1 MLTVGLTGGIATGKS
16 TVSALLRQ
24 AGFPIVDAD
33 IVAREVVEPG
43 TPTLEKI
50 KLAFG
55 PGIIDNGVLD
65 RRKLGQIVF
74 EDGAQLKKLN
84 DIMQPAISSAMA
96 DKINFWRLQNVPILV
111 LDVPLLFERDYDKNK
126 LVDKIIVVTA
136 SEEIQLSRL
145 ENRDQLSNMEAR
157 NRVKAQLP
165 MTQKIAR
172 ADYVIDNNGRI
183 EELQEQVAVL
193 IKKIKEIASTHDAK

>member
-136 SEEIQLSRL
+136 NEEIQLSRL

-165 MTQKIAR
+165 MSQKIAR

-183 EELQEQVAVL
+183 EELQEQVTVL

>member
-165 MTQKIAR
+165 MSQKIAR

-183 EELQEQVAVL
+183 EDLQEQVTVL

>member
-1 MLTVGLTGGIATGKS
+1 MLTIGLTGGIATGKS

-55 PGIIDNGVLD
+55 PGIIDNSVLD

-165 MTQKIAR
+165 MSQKIAR

-183 EELQEQVAVL
+183 EELQEQVTVL
-193 IKKIKEIASTHDAK
+193 IKKNKGDRVNA

>member
-1 MLTVGLTGGIATGKS
+1 MLIIGLTGGIATGKS

-43 TPTLEKI
+43 TSTLEKI

-74 EDGAQLKKLN
+74 ENGAQLKKLN

-126 LVDKIIVVTA
+126 SVDKIIVVTA
-136 SEEIQLSRL
+136 SEEVQLSRL
-145 ENRDQLSNMEAR
+145 KNRDQLSNIEAR
-157 NRVKAQLP
+157 NRVKSQLP
-165 MTQKIAR
+165 MSQKIER

-183 EELQEQVAVL
+183 EELQEQVIAL
-193 IKKIKEIASTHDAK
+193 IKKIKELASTHDAK

>member
-1 MLTVGLTGGIATGKS
+1 MLTIGLTGGIATGKS

-74 EDGAQLKKLN
+74 ENGAQLKKLN

-126 LVDKIIVVTA
+126 LVYKIIVVTA

-165 MTQKIAR
+165 MSQKIAR

-183 EELQEQVAVL
+183 EDLQEQVTVL

>member
-1 MLTVGLTGGIATGKS
+1 MLTIGLTGGIATGKS

-136 SEEIQLSRL
+136 SEEVQLSRL

-165 MTQKIAR
+165 MSQKIAR

-183 EELQEQVAVL
+183 EELQEQVTVL

>member
-1 MLTVGLTGGIATGKS
+1 MLTIGLTGGIATGKS

-55 PGIIDNGVLD
+55 PGIIDNGVLN

-126 LVDKIIVVTA
+126 SVDKIIVVTA
-136 SEEIQLSRL
+136 NEEMQLSRL

-165 MTQKIAR
+165 MSQKIAR

-183 EELQEQVAVL
+183 EELQEQVTVL
-193 IKKIKEIASTHDAK
+193 IKNIKEIASTHDAK

>member
-165 MTQKIAR
+165 MSQKIAR

-183 EELQEQVAVL
+183 EELQEQVTVL

>member
-1 MLTVGLTGGIATGKS
+1 MLTIGLTGGIATGKS

-55 PGIIDNGVLD
+55 PGIIDNGVLN

-84 DIMQPAISSAMA
+84 DIVQPAISSAMA

-111 LDVPLLFERDYDKNK
+111 LDVPLLFERNYDKNK
-126 LVDKIIVVTA
+126 SVDKIIVVAA
-136 SEEIQLSRL
+136 SEEMQLSRL

-165 MTQKIAR
+165 MSQKIAR

>member
-126 LVDKIIVVTA
+126 SVDKIIVVTA
-136 SEEIQLSRL
+136 SKEIQLFRL

>member
-1 MLTVGLTGGIATGKS
+1 MLTIGLTGGIATGKS

-84 DIMQPAISSAMA
+84 DIVQPAISSAMA

>member
-1 MLTVGLTGGIATGKS
+1 MLTIGLTGGIATGKS

-55 PGIIDNGVLD
+55 PGIIDNGVLN

-126 LVDKIIVVTA
+126 SVDKIIVVAA
-136 SEEIQLSRL
+136 SEEMQLSRL

-165 MTQKIAR
+165 MSQKIAR

>member
-1 MLTVGLTGGIATGKS
+1 MLTIGLTGGIATGKS

-96 DKINFWRLQNVPILV
+96 DRINFWRLQNVPILV

-165 MTQKIAR
+165 MSQKIAR

-183 EELQEQVAVL
+183 EELQEQVTVL

>member
-1 MLTVGLTGGIATGKS
+1 MLTIGLTGGIATGKS

-183 EELQEQVAVL
+183 EELQEQVTVL

>member
-1 MLTVGLTGGIATGKS
+1 MLTIGLTGGIATGKS

-55 PGIIDNGVLD
+55 PGIIDNGVLN

-74 EDGAQLKKLN
+74 ENGAQLKKLN

-126 LVDKIIVVTA
+126 SVDKIIVVTA
-136 SEEIQLSRL
+136 SEEMQLSRL

-165 MTQKIAR
+165 MSQKIAR

-183 EELQEQVAVL
+183 EELQEQVTVL
-193 IKKIKEIASTHDAK
+193 IKNIKEIASTHDAK

>member
-1 MLTVGLTGGIATGKS
+1 MLIIGLTGGIATGKS

-24 AGFPIVDAD
+24 VGFPIVDAD

-145 ENRDQLSNMEAR
+145 KNRDQLSNMEAH
-157 NRVKAQLP
+157 NRVKTQLP
-165 MTQKIAR
+165 MSQKIAR

-183 EELQEQVAVL
+183 EELQEQVTVL

>member
-126 LVDKIIVVTA
+126 SVDKIIVVTA
-136 SEEIQLSRL
+136 SKEIQLSRL

-165 MTQKIAR
+165 MSQKIAR

-183 EELQEQVAVL
+183 EELQEQVTVL

>member
-1 MLTVGLTGGIATGKS
+1 M
-16 TVSALLRQ
+16 LRQ

-55 PGIIDNGVLD
+55 PGIIDNSVLD

-165 MTQKIAR
+165 MSQKIAR

-183 EELQEQVAVL
+183 EELQEQVTVL
-193 IKKIKEIASTHDAK
+193 IKKIKEITSTHDAK

>member
-1 MLTVGLTGGIATGKS
+1 MLTIGLTGGIATGKS

-165 MTQKIAR
+165 MSQKIAR

-183 EELQEQVAVL
+183 EDLQEQVTVL

>member
-1 MLTVGLTGGIATGKS
+1 MLTIGLTGGIATGKS

-55 PGIIDNGVLD
+55 PGIIDNSVLD

-165 MTQKIAR
+165 MSQKIAR

-183 EELQEQVAVL
+183 EELQEQVTVL
-193 IKKIKEIASTHDAK
+193 IKKIKEITSTHDAK

>member
-1 MLTVGLTGGIATGKS
+1 MLTIGLTGGIATGKS

-55 PGIIDNGVLD
+55 PGIIDNGVLN

-96 DKINFWRLQNVPILV
+96 DKINFWRLQNVPIFV

-126 LVDKIIVVTA
+126 SVDKIIVVAA
-136 SEEIQLSRL
+136 SEEMQLSRL

-165 MTQKIAR
+165 MSQKIAR

>member
-1 MLTVGLTGGIATGKS
+1 MLTIGLTGGIATGKS

-43 TPTLEKI
+43 TPMLEKI

-165 MTQKIAR
+165 MSQKIAR

-183 EELQEQVAVL
+183 EELQEQVTVL

>member
-1 MLTVGLTGGIATGKS
+1 MLTIGLTGGIATGKS

-55 PGIIDNGVLD
+55 PGIIDNGVLN

-126 LVDKIIVVTA
+126 SVDKIIVVTA
-136 SEEIQLSRL
+136 NEEMQLSRL

-165 MTQKIAR
+165 MSQKIAR

>member
-1 MLTVGLTGGIATGKS
+1 MLTIGLTGGIATGKS

-33 IVAREVVEPG
+33 TVAREVVEPG

-126 LVDKIIVVTA
+126 SVDKIIVVTA
-136 SEEIQLSRL
+136 SEEVQLSRL

-165 MTQKIAR
+165 MSQKIAR

-183 EELQEQVAVL
+183 EELQEQVTVL

>member
-1 MLTVGLTGGIATGKS
+1 MLTIGLTGGIATGKS

-136 SEEIQLSRL
+136 SEEIQLFRL

-165 MTQKIAR
+165 MSQKIAR

-183 EELQEQVAVL
+183 EELQEQVTVL

>member
-136 SEEIQLSRL
+136 SEEIQLFRL

-165 MTQKIAR
+165 MSQKIAR

>member
-1 MLTVGLTGGIATGKS
+1 MLTIGLTGGIATGKS

-55 PGIIDNGVLD
+55 PGIIDNGVLN

-96 DKINFWRLQNVPILV
+96 DKINFWRLQNAPILV

-126 LVDKIIVVTA
+126 SVDKTIVVTA

-165 MTQKIAR
+165 MSQKIAR

-183 EELQEQVAVL
+183 EELQEQVTVL

>member
-1 MLTVGLTGGIATGKS
+1 MLTIGLTGGIATGKS

-55 PGIIDNGVLD
+55 PGIIDNGVLN

-96 DKINFWRLQNVPILV
+96 DKTNFWRLQNVPILV

-126 LVDKIIVVTA
+126 SVDKIIVVAA
-136 SEEIQLSRL
+136 SEEMQLSRL

-165 MTQKIAR
+165 MSQKIAR

>member
-1 MLTVGLTGGIATGKS
+1 MLTIGLTGGIATGKS

-136 SEEIQLSRL
+136 SEEINYFVWKIVINLVIWRHVI
-145 ENRDQLSNMEAR
+145 
-157 NRVKAQLP
+157 VKHSYQCRRKL
-165 MTQKIAR
+165 R
-172 ADYVIDNNGRI
+172 
-183 EELQEQVAVL
+183 ELIML
-193 IKKIKEIASTHDAK
+193 

>member
-165 MTQKIAR
+165 MSQKIAR

>member
-1 MLTVGLTGGIATGKS
+1 MLTIGLTGGIATGKS

-24 AGFPIVDAD
+24 VGFPIVDAD

-165 MTQKIAR
+165 ISQKIAR

-183 EELQEQVAVL
+183 EELQEQVTVL

>member
-1 MLTVGLTGGIATGKS
+1 MLTIGLTGGIATGKS
-16 TVSALLRQ
+16 IVSALLRQ

-126 LVDKIIVVTA
+126 SVDKIIVVTA
-136 SEEIQLSRL
+136 SKEIQLFRL

-165 MTQKIAR
+165 MSQKIAR

-183 EELQEQVAVL
+183 EDLQEQVTVL

>member
-1 MLTVGLTGGIATGKS
+1 MLTIGLTGGIATGKS

-43 TPTLEKI
+43 TSTLEKI

-157 NRVKAQLP
+157 NRIKAQLP
-165 MTQKIAR
+165 MSQKIAR

-183 EELQEQVAVL
+183 EELQEQVTVL

>member
-136 SEEIQLSRL
+136 SEEIQLFRL
-145 ENRDQLSNMEAR
+145 ENRDQLNNMEAR

-165 MTQKIAR
+165 MSQKIAR

-183 EELQEQVAVL
+183 EELQEQVTVL

>member
-1 MLTVGLTGGIATGKS
+1 MLTIGLTGGIATGKS

-126 LVDKIIVVTA
+126 SVDKIIVVTA
-136 SEEIQLSRL
+136 SKEIQLFRL

-165 MTQKIAR
+165 MSQKIAR

-183 EELQEQVAVL
+183 EELQEQVTVL
-193 IKKIKEIASTHDAK
+193 IKKIKGIASTYDAK

>member
-1 MLTVGLTGGIATGKS
+1 MLTIGLTGGIATGKS

-165 MTQKIAR
+165 MSKKIAR

-183 EELQEQVAVL
+183 EELQEQVTVL

>member
-24 AGFPIVDAD
+24 AGFPVVDAD

-136 SEEIQLSRL
+136 SEEIQLFRL
-145 ENRDQLSNMEAR
+145 ENRDQLNNMEAR

-165 MTQKIAR
+165 MSQKIAR

-183 EELQEQVAVL
+183 EELQEQVTVL

>member
-43 TPTLEKI
+43 TPMLEKI

-165 MTQKIAR
+165 MSQKIAR

-183 EELQEQVAVL
+183 EELQEQVTVL
-193 IKKIKEIASTHDAK
+193 IKKIKEIVSTHDAK

>member
-1 MLTVGLTGGIATGKS
+1 MLTIGLTGGIATGKS

-126 LVDKIIVVTA
+126 SVDKIIVVTA
-136 SEEIQLSRL
+136 SEEVQLSRL

-165 MTQKIAR
+165 MSQKIAR

-183 EELQEQVAVL
+183 EELQEQVTVL